1 MIRIKIKPLSVNE
14 AFRGRRFKTPKY
26 KAFQKL
32 VLLTLK
38 PIPIP
43 DGKICLKLRFGFS
56 SKGSD
61 IDNPVK
67 QFTDCLS
74 KKYSF
79 NDNRIYRLEISKEIV
94 AKGHEFIEYQI
105 EPYEK

>member
-1 MIRIKIKPLSVNE
+1 MQTLKIKPLSVNE

-26 KAFQKL
+26 RAFQKI
-32 VLLTLK
+32 VLLSLK
-38 PIPIP
+38 PVKVPS
-43 DGKICLKLRFGFS
+43 GKLHLKLIFGFS

-74 KKYSF
+74 KKFGF
-79 NDNRIYRLEISKEIV
+79 NDNQIYRLEVSKEIV
-94 AKGHEFIEYQI
+94 SKGHEFISFEI
-105 EPYEK
+105 LPFV